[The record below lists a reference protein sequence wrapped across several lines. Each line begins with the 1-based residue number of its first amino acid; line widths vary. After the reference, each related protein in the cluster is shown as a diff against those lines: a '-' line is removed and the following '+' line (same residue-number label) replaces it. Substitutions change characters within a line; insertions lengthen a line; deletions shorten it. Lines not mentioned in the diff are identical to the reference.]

1 MIKKLGQVFACH
13 VAFRR
18 NAPGRQ
24 ASRYVSASGAMAGEL
39 NKTGV
44 AGFGISLLVHG
55 AIIVGFLVGWGPASG
70 PVDKAKESPEA
81 ILQPIVDPLD
91 VDPMSYEQLE
101 QELVDK
107 PAAGIADLTT
117 VLQVPQEAVPA
128 SQSAESIAV
137 VSKGYS
143 NAGQSQGRY
152 VGKQTYQSSFCGTRG
167 SANRICFVVD
177 CSGSMVIA
185 FDYVRNELK
194 GAIGKLGPGQYFNVI
209 FFAGG
214 NPKQLSPKGMLRA
227 GAASRQ
233 KAMSFIASKEV
244 RLTSVSD
251 STAAWQGVVGA
262 LQEAFAAKGFDGSE
276 VQLIYLLTDG
286 EYDHQQVLQAVK
298 RMQDKRKY
306 PAVINVIACGNRDNE
321 EFLRNLA
328 ETYNGQYRFVS
339 DEQLAHSGNEY
350 RGF

>member
-1 MIKKLGQVFACH
+1 
-13 VAFRR
+13 
-18 NAPGRQ
+18 
-24 ASRYVSASGAMAGEL
+24 MAGEL

-44 AGFGISLLVHG
+44 AGLGISLLVHG
-55 AIIVGFLVGWGPASG
+55 VIIVGFLVGWGPASG
-70 PVDKAKESPEA
+70 PLDKAKESPEA
-81 ILQPIVDPLD
+81 ILQPIVDPID
-91 VDPMSYEQLE
+91 VDPMRYEQLE
-101 QELVDK
+101 QELVDE
-107 PAAGIADLTT
+107 PAAEIADLTT
-117 VLQVPQEAVPA
+117 VPQEAVLP
-128 SQSAESIAV
+128 SQLAESIAV

-143 NAGQSQGRY
+143 NAGQTQGRY

-194 GAIGKLGPGQYFNVI
+194 GAVGKLGPAQYFNVI
-209 FFAGG
+209 FFAGD
-214 NPKQLSPKGMLRA
+214 NPKQLSPKVMLRA

-233 KAMSFIASKEV
+233 EAMSFIASKEV

-251 STAAWQGVVGA
+251 STAAWHGVVGA
-262 LQEAFAAKGFDGSE
+262 LQEAFAAKAFDGSE

-321 EFLRNLA
+321 GFLRNLA

-339 DEQLAHSGNEY
+339 DEQLAHSKDEY